1 MNLEQRRTALLITY
15 YWPPAGGAGV
25 HRWLRFSRYFKENGW
40 DLHVYCPENAAWP
53 TIDTSL
59 ISDVSANLKIIRHS
73 IFEPHKYLGKK
84 NNPNQGS
91 GITQQKKG
99 SLLQR
104 IIIWVRG
111 NLFIPDARVF
121 WIKPSARFLN
131 TYLKQHPEID
141 TIISTGPPHSMH
153 LIGRKIKK
161 KHPKIQWV
169 ADFRDPWTEIDFYQD
184 LLPGKW
190 ADKRHKKREK
200 AVLEEADKVI
210 TISETGAADLERIGN
225 RKVDVITNGFIFPEF
240 DAKMVLLDEKFSV
253 AHFGSMPFARNPQVL
268 WDALKEL
275 VTEIPQ
281 LRNSLQIKLI
291 GPVDFHVIEKL
302 KSAGLEQYLVQIPSV
317 SHQESIE
324 MQRKTQLLLL
334 VANRTGNVKGIL
346 TGKFFEYLGAKRPIL
361 AIGETDSDL
370 ESAMKHTA
378 AGLFAGYEDEELVK
392 DYLRTCFYSYQ
403 TGQLFHEARRVD
415 DYSSA
420 ALAKKFIQLIER

>member
-1 MNLEQRRTALLITY
+1 MEEKRTALLITY

-25 HRWLRFSRYFKENGW
+25 HRWLRFSRFFKENGW
-40 DLHVYCPENAAWP
+40 NLHVYCPENAAWP

-59 ISDVSANLKIIRHS
+59 NSDVSADLTIIRHP

-84 NNPNQGS
+84 NNPNKGS

-104 IIIWVRG
+104 FIIWVRG

-121 WIKPSARFLN
+121 WIKPSVRFLN
-131 TYLKQHPEID
+131 GHLKQHPEID

-153 LIGRKIKK
+153 LIAQKLKK
-161 KHPKIQWV
+161 KHPQLQWV

-190 ADKRHKKREK
+190 ADKRHKKLERSVLQE
-200 AVLEEADKVI
+200 AVKVV
-210 TISETGAADLERIGN
+210 TISESGAADLERIGN
-225 RKVDVITNGFIFPEF
+225 RKVEVITNGFIFPEF
-240 DAKMVLLDEKFSV
+240 DAKAVDLDEKFTI
-253 AHFGSMPFARNPQVL
+253 AHYGSMPFARNPQVV

-275 VTEIPQ
+275 LAETPELSQ
-281 LRNSLQIKLI
+281 WLQIRLV
-291 GPVDFHVIEKL
+291 GPVDFQVIEKL
-302 KSAGLEQYLVQIPSV
+302 KSAGLEQYLIQIPSV
-317 SHQESIE
+317 SHQESID
-324 MQRKTQLLLL
+324 MQRKTQVLLL

-370 ESAMKHTA
+370 EFAMKHTD
-378 AGLFAGYEDEELVK
+378 AGLFAGYEETEAVK
-392 DYLRTCFYSYQ
+392 DFLRTCFKSFQEGNLY
-403 TGQLFHEARRVD
+403 HEATHLD
-415 DYSSA
+415 EYASSS
-420 ALAKKFIQLIER
+420 LAKKYIQLLEN

>member
-1 MNLEQRRTALLITY
+1 MEQRRTALLITY

-25 HRWLRFSRYFKENGW
+25 HRWLRFSRYFKENDW
-40 DLHVYCPENAAWP
+40 NLHVYCPENAAWP
-53 TIDTSL
+53 AMDASLNVDVPEDLTIL
-59 ISDVSANLKIIRHS
+59 RKK

-99 SLLQR
+99 SILQR

-121 WIKPSARFLN
+121 WIKPSARVLN

-153 LIGRKIKK
+153 LIARKLKK
-161 KHPKIQWV
+161 KHPKIQWIS
-169 ADFRDPWTEIDFYQD
+169 DFRDPWTEIDFYQD

-190 ADKRHKKREK
+190 ADKRHKKLEK
-200 AVLEEADKVI
+200 VVLAEADKVV
-210 TISETGAADLERIGN
+210 TISETGAADLQRIGN
-225 RKVDVITNGFIFPEF
+225 RKVEVITNGFIFPEF
-240 DAKMVLLDEKFSV
+240 DARKVNLDENFTI

-268 WDALKEL
+268 WDTLKEL
-275 VTEIPQ
+275 LAETPELSQ
-281 LRNSLQIKLI
+281 SLQIKLV
-291 GPVDFHVIEKL
+291 GPVDFHVLENIEK
-302 KSAGLEQYLVQIPSV
+302 AGLIQFLVQLPSV
-317 SHQESIE
+317 SHQESLE

-361 AIGETDSDL
+361 AIGEAESDL
-370 ESAMKHTA
+370 ESAMKNTD
-378 AGLFAGYEDEELVK
+378 AGLFAGYDDLEKVK
-392 DYLRTCFYSYQ
+392 EYLRTCFHSYQ
-403 TGQLFHEARRVD
+403 RGQLFHEATHLD
-415 DYSSA
+415 NYSSA
-420 ALAKKFIQLIER
+420 ALAKKFIQLMER